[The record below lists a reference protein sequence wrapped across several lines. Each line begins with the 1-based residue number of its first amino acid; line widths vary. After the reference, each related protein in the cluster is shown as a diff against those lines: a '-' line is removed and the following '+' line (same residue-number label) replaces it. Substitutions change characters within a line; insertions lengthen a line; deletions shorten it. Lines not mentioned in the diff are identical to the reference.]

1 MMLCTVAAIKTAHKG
16 IDSSAYE
23 SQMHFKFVQGLEKC
37 QNALQKKEMDL
48 HSQYDDMLAYGN
60 YNI

>member
-1 MMLCTVAAIKTAHKG
+1 MMLCTVAAINSSHEG

-37 QNALQKKEMDL
+37 QNTLQKNEMDL
-48 HSQYDDMLAYGN
+48 RGQYDDVSAYGN
-60 YNI
+60 